1 MTSDSVTLAKY
12 LWVFL
17 MQRRVVRS
25 APMYSSIGLA
35 NNPYNWRKKKKKTN
49 VPLVR
54 EVNNHNFYVF
64 NYYTRK
70 VDHVSH
76 HILEHVS
83 FPQPFCFLLKLLF
96 VKFFYYLY

>member
-35 NNPYNWRKKKKKTN
+35 NNPYNWRKKKKKNQCT
-49 VPLVR
+49 VSSGSEQSQLLSIQLLYKKSR
-54 EVNNHNFYVF
+54 SCITSH
-64 NYYTRK
+64 TRTCII
-70 VDHVSH
+70 S
-76 HILEHVS
+76 
-83 FPQPFCFLLKLLF
+83 PAFLFSTKII
-96 VKFFYYLY
+96 VC